1 MATWLPQFHFWRSF
15 DRAIRRWQVN
25 CSYDH
30 QSVNIKTKIRY
41 KDQEYSDPNQL
52 PPEARAAYEKAMAGK
67 APIKKKVV
75 INGEEFSDEPG
86 MPDDARR
93 LYADIMSVVQNNGH
107 VTLPGVSF
115 SEGLLT
121 KRQVCAIVSV
131 LGALGMV
138 ALLIIARR
146 VG

>member
-1 MATWLPQFHFWRSF
+1 
-15 DRAIRRWQVN
+15 
-25 CSYDH
+25 
-30 QSVNIKTKIRY
+30 VNIKTKIRY

-67 APIKKKVV
+67 SPIKKKVV
-75 INGEEFSDEPG
+75 INGEEFSDETE

-107 VTLPGVSF
+107 VTLPGASF
-115 SEGLLT
+115 SDEFLT

-131 LGALGMV
+131 LGTLGLV

-146 VG
+146 GG